1 MTAGEIA
8 AALWWRWEAGLT
20 VVDPVTGWRSLCVLS
35 EGPDGARNVP
45 EALTYEGVR
54 DLPEGAI
61 PDLADP
67 HLPGWL
73 LHLLRE
79 RTGPGTHAHPDVV
92 AGGGWDV
99 WVDRAE
105 PGSSAVWRCIGSGD
119 TELDALL
126 AALQGVGS

>member
-1 MTAGEIA
+1 MECGRLVEDVSESGHPI
-8 AALWWRWEAGLT
+8 
-20 VVDPVTGWRSLCVLS
+20 VRSYRGQHTRV
-35 EGPDGARNVP
+35 
-45 EALTYEGVR
+45 
-54 DLPEGAI
+54 

-67 HLPGWL
+67 LLPGWL

-105 PGSSAVWRCIGSGD
+105 PGSPAVWRCIGSGD
-119 TELDALL
+119 TEIDALL
-126 AALQGVGS
+126 AALQGLSS